1 MVNESEYNKL
11 INDKKILEK
20 RNEMIMEEIHFMKKK
35 YEEERGRSLSTM
47 RNEENNRLRGME
59 MEL

>member
-20 RNEMIMEEIHFMKKK
+20 RKEMIMEEIHFMKKK
-35 YEEERGRSLSTM
+35 DEEEKGRSLSTT